1 MNKPIQKAATF
12 SISGDCDT
20 KASEGCK
27 TWAIGNRS
35 YVEGDFIISDTD
47 TKGEGSMQRGLKP

>member
-1 MNKPIQKAATF
+1 MNKPIQKVATF
-12 SISGDCDT
+12 SSSGDCDT

-35 YVEGDFIISDTD
+35 YVEDDFIISGTD
-47 TKGEGSMQRGLKP
+47 TKGEGLCRGA